1 MSDNVPNWLREL
13 LDLGLGRIAI
23 QQLALIE
30 AECTVKPP
38 KECPYC
44 HTKIK
49 KWAQQCPKC
58 RRSLL

>member
-1 MSDNVPNWLREL
+1 MSDVPQWLKEL

-30 AECTVKPP
+30 AGCTYKPTES
-38 KECPYC
+38 ECPVC
-44 HTKIK
+44 HTKVK
-49 KWAQQCPKC
+49 KWARLCPKC